1 MHLSGLDL
9 LDGTPIVD
17 IKPYIPSY
25 DCPQDPTITETKTAL
40 ESSGAFNSIDSSAA
54 IDNSVMNPQWTS
66 LGTEQTLTVS
76 FTEAALRQIRLFSP
90 DASDP
95 DYQLKFF
102 QSSEEA
108 KKGIIEFNL

>member
-1 MHLSGLDL
+1 

-25 DCPQDPTITETKTAL
+25 DCPQDPTITETKTTTL
-40 ESSGAFNSIDSSAA
+40 ESSVACNSYDSSSV
-54 IDNSVMNPQWTS
+54 IDNSVMNPKWTS

-76 FTEAALRQIRLFSP
+76 FTEAALRQLRLFSP
-90 DASDP
+90 DATDP

-108 KKGIIEFNL
+108 KKGIIEFKL